1 MSTGIQ
7 KKIRSFL
14 GIRDDL
20 LKKYLE
26 VHQTHMKPDLRQSL
40 TDLYELDQ
48 LCYYYY
54 ALQSYYDLSKAR
66 WDLDYRNLLDDLSSL
81 QTRIEDKIPVSELC
95 NEIPELKVLRREF
108 RENAKEGGKVA
119 FLIISLSVDTLVLKD
134 IVSLGLATTLPRA
147 KTITPM
153 ESSKEQESP
162 KVAES
167 EKVVSATSNHL
178 NVFSDYNTSQ
188 ANLRSV
194 SQPYQRL
201 QGAPLPQPPQ
211 FPGPAQSSQATSI
224 QNHQIPRAASVANA
238 QVPRAVNEPNVQVSK
253 ATNIPSVHRSG
264 IAQSLSFPV
273 PVPALARPNEVTST
287 SKRPSLS
294 PVSEMK
300 RTKTTDGLEFQEFR
314 TWTREHNLCIFRAV
328 ISNAQRTGAI
338 QKALLDQFGVNISP
352 QAAATL
358 ELHYGYSPRTMDY
371 YQYYNQTFQLV
382 ASQFFENQNY
392 VIVPW
397 ADMRLQFA
405 RKTKLI
411 LEDWEVRGRFLL
423 FLLHRRVYGK
433 SGEPPSNYSD
443 LVEEWKKLVAI
454 RNKLSSN
461 TSQPTI
467 QGPAGLDFQSRSTSI
482 SVDEEEQ
489 SWTPKT
495 LSALIEAHSHLPKGI
510 PNRMMAVKHFIK
522 LRSGKD
528 IDVMEI
534 ERRLKWRDVE
544 IGVAN
549 SLREQADIRSKVGE
563 KAKNTEG
570 AQAKNNEQSREQSQ
584 QQTEKHNQQQ
594 PQLPNQQHS
603 QVPSQQIQRYAQL
616 QYQRSNQMVPSAFT
630 EMSPSLKAYLQ
641 RKDVVGSSSAYG
653 ETTENN
659 GIGAVKRTTNSTE
672 KSDITTGTLIVLDDD
687 ASPDPITTGT
697 TAIVPAPNSE
707 TSTAANTAAIAT
719 NIANTT
725 SATAA
730 ATSSIVAKP
739 AGITPD
745 TTIAEDA
752 TTKYS
757 SPKSSTLDGPSQFNR
772 LLADIERWSKPDW
785 YYESKFNPS
794 VITKFWD
801 FEKCKCV
808 YSTVE
813 YFANIPADTP
823 DLTLRVARSG
833 LKKMTQLR
841 LLRGFKIKV
850 LESLVEN
857 KLMNMMELDIFSPEM
872 VEVTKNAL

>member
-26 VHQTHMKPDLRQSL
+26 VLQTHMNPDLRQSL

-81 QTRIEDKIPVSELC
+81 QSRIEDKIPVSELC

-134 IVSLGLATTLPRA
+134 ILSLGLGTTLPRA
-147 KTITPM
+147 KNITPM

-167 EKVVSATSNHL
+167 EKLVSATSNHL
-178 NVFSDYNTSQ
+178 NVFSDYNTPQ
-188 ANLRSV
+188 ATSGSV

-201 QGAPLPQPPQ
+201 QGAPLPRPQ
-211 FPGPAQSSQATSI
+211 FPGPAQSSQATNI
-224 QNHQIPRAASVANA
+224 QNHQIPRATSVANA
-238 QVPRAVNEPNVQVSK
+238 QVPGAANDPNVQVPK
-253 ATNIPSVHRSG
+253 ATNIPSVHRPG
-264 IAQSLSFPV
+264 IGQSLSFPV
-273 PVPALARPNEVTST
+273 PAALARPNEATST

-294 PVSEMK
+294 PVSDMK
-300 RTKTTDGLEFQEFR
+300 RKKTTDGFEFQEFR

-328 ISNAQRTGAI
+328 IHNAQSTVAI
-338 QKALLDQFGVNISP
+338 QQALLDQFGVKISP

-358 ELHYGYSPRTMDY
+358 KLHYGYSPKTMDY
-371 YQYYNQTFQLV
+371 YQYYNQAFQLV

-397 ADMRLQFA
+397 ADMHLQFA

-443 LVEEWKKLVAI
+443 LVEEWKKVVAV

-489 SWTPKT
+489 AWTPQT
-495 LSALIEAHSHLPKGI
+495 LNALIEAHSHLPKGI
-510 PNRMMAVKHFIK
+510 PNRMMAVKHFIR

-528 IDVMEI
+528 IDVKEI

-549 SLREQADIRSKVGE
+549 SLREQADIRSKVVE
-563 KAKNTEG
+563 QAKNTEA
-570 AQAKNNEQSREQSQ
+570 AQRENNEQSREQSQ
-584 QQTEKHNQQQ
+584 QQTERHNQQQ
-594 PQLPNQQHS
+594 AQIPNQQHT
-603 QVPSQQIQRYAQL
+603 QVPSQQIQRYIQL
-616 QYQRSNQMVPSAFT
+616 QYQRSNQMAPSAFT

-641 RKDVVGSSSAYG
+641 RKDVVGSSTANG
-653 ETTENN
+653 ESTANN
-659 GIGAVKRTTNSTE
+659 GIGAVNKATSSTE
-672 KSDITTGTLIVLDDD
+672 KSEVTTGTLIVPDDD
-687 ASPDPITTGT
+687 ASPDSITTGT
-697 TAIVPAPNSE
+697 TATVPVPNSE
-707 TSTAANTAAIAT
+707 TSTATNTAAIAT
-719 NIANTT
+719 NIASTI

-730 ATSSIVAKP
+730 TTSNTVAKP
-739 AGITPD
+739 AGVTPD
-745 TTIAEDA
+745 TSIAEDT

-772 LLADIERWSKPDW
+772 LLTDIERWSKPDW
-785 YYESKFNPS
+785 YYESKLIPS
-794 VITKFWD
+794 VFTKFWD

-823 DLTLRVARSG
+823 DLTLHVARSS

-841 LLRGFKIKV
+841 LLRGFRIKV

-857 KLMNMMELDIFSPEM
+857 KLMNMMELDIFSPAM